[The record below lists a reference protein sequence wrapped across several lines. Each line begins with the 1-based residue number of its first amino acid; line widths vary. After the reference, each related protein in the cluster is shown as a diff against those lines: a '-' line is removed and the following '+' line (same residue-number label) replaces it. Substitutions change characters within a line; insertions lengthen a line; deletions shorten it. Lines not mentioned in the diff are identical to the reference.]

1 MFKYIDPNTGKIC
14 QYDFPKVG
22 VLKLSTKGAM
32 VKHFVT
38 SIVSLEYWYKLS
50 LRLSQTSCFKALHE
64 RSNVQPLS

>member
-1 MFKYIDPNTGKIC
+1 MFKYIDPNTGKIY

-38 SIVSLEYWYKLS
+38 SIVSLEY
-50 LRLSQTSCFKALHE
+50 
-64 RSNVQPLS
+64 